1 MIGLSHSP
9 VDFSVFRRDRSE
21 ALQALADYPEALRRI
36 PRGVSLLTF
45 VIDGERFG
53 LTATSVSSL
62 SRDPPAILVS
72 IDRRSPVGADFLR
85 SASFGISIL
94 SAESDALAER
104 FAGGAVIPEKE
115 RRGDDLWTTSPSGL
129 PLLADAAAALDCE
142 RDDVMDYH
150 GAAIVV
156 GRVRGVLALGKSS
169 ALLYWRGGYDRLGWT
184 DEEIARA
191 VGLPCC
197 ASR

>member
-1 MIGLSHSP
+1 MIALSNSAIN
-9 VDFSVFRRDRSE
+9 FQAFKRSRD
-21 ALQALADYPEALRRI
+21 ALSASAQYPEALRRI

-45 VIDGERFG
+45 IVDDERFG

-72 IDRRSPVGADFLR
+72 VERRSPIGAGFLR
-85 SASFGISIL
+85 CASFGISIL
-94 SAESDALAER
+94 SAEDDALAER
-104 FAGGAVIPEKE
+104 FSGGAAISEKE
-115 RRGDDLWTTSPSGL
+115 RRHEQVWATSSSGL
-129 PLLADAAAALDCE
+129 PFLTGAAAALDCE

-156 GRVRGVLALGKSS
+156 GRVRSVRALGKSS
-169 ALLYWRGGYDRLGWT
+169 ALLCWGGAYNRLGWT

-191 VGLPCC
+191 VGLPCP
-197 ASR
+197 AAR